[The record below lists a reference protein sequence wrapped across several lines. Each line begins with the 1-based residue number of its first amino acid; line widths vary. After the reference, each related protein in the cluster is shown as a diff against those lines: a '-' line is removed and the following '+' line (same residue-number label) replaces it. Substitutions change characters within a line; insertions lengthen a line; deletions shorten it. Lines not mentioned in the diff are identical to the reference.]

1 MPNQKGGKK
10 FKRGKKPTLT
20 KREFITKDPK
30 EHEEY
35 AVVRKILGS
44 GRYELFCQDSISRIG
59 ICRGQIKK
67 RTRFIIDDIVLVSLW
82 VDLQDDKC
90 SIIHKYEEDEIHKL
104 KSMNEISP
112 VLRKDESETI
122 DDDIFDY
129 SNPVSDD
136 SKSEDEMD
144 KHELKMPSS
153 EDESEDELEQ
163 EINLDDI

>member
-1 MPNQKGGKK
+1 
-10 FKRGKKPTLT
+10 
-20 KREFITKDPK
+20 
-30 EHEEY
+30 
-35 AVVRKILGS
+35 
-44 GRYELFCQDSISRIG
+44 
-59 ICRGQIKK
+59 
-67 RTRFIIDDIVLVSLW
+67 
-82 VDLQDDKC
+82 
-90 SIIHKYEEDEIHKL
+90 
-104 KSMNEISP
+104 MNEISP

-136 SKSEDEMD
+136 TNSEDEMD